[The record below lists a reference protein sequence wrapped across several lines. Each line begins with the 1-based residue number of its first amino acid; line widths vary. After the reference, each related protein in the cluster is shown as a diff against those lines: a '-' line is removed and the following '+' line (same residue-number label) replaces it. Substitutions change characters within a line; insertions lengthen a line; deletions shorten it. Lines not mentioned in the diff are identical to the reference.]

1 MEVSDYNSAQTVAE
15 WLKRGEVCIVPSD
28 TVYVLVCA
36 ISQRKAIE
44 KMAQL
49 KGVRLD
55 NARFSIVC
63 ADLSNLAQY
72 SKPIPTPYYR
82 ALKKHTPG
90 VFTFILEANNAV
102 PKLFV
107 SRRTAIGLRVPES
120 QFLRDLAAA
129 CGEPLVVS
137 SLHSKANPDEFPLT
151 AHEAEDEWGND
162 VYQVVDGGKLSG
174 ELSTVVDLTH
184 STPIIVRQGGGDWN
198 P

>member
-1 MEVSDYNSAQTVAE
+1 MEVSDYNAAQTVAE

-72 SKPIPTPYYR
+72 SKPISTPYYR

-120 QFLRDLAAA
+120 AFLRELTASL
-129 CGEPLVVS
+129 GEPLVVS
-137 SLHSKANPDEFPLT
+137 SLHSKENPDEFPLN
-151 AHEAEDEWGND
+151 AHQVEDEWGSE
-162 VYQVVDGGKLSG
+162 VYQVVDGGTLSG
-174 ELSTVVDLTH
+174 ALSTVVDLTH
-184 STPIIVRQGGGDWN
+184 AVPVIIRQGAGDWN